1 MTLKSTHIN
10 SPHSGFREEWKYHSL
25 WILLYGI
32 FYSPITLSRT
42 NISWCLC
49 VRWVQ
54 SNWFPRKFIRLPGGV
69 ATSCEFYLFK
79 FHNRFHWREIQFT
92 VCIPQYWWQPN
103 TMPHLVWND
112 ICNAWIANTK
122 TYQQLHF
129 NAFPQLKFPFYTFV
143 THFFRFFFFFYCVY
157 FCS

>member
-1 MTLKSTHIN
+1 MLN
-10 SPHSGFREEWKYHSL
+10 
-25 WILLYGI
+25 
-32 FYSPITLSRT
+32 RT
-42 NISWCLC
+42 KISWCLC

-54 SNWFPRKFIRLPGGV
+54 SNWFPRKFIRLPSGEAV
-69 ATSCEFYLFK
+69 SCKFYLFK

-143 THFFRFFFFFYCVY
+143 THFFRLIFFSMLFKLAFRGCQSELNTRRVHKEICALVHAGSSTFEIGTDL
-157 FCS
+157 

>member
-1 MTLKSTHIN
+1 MI
-10 SPHSGFREEWKYHSL
+10 SGRVKIPFRVKGY
-25 WILLYGI
+25 IL
-32 FYSPITLSRT
+32 FPIMLSRT
-42 NISWCLC
+42 KISWCLC

-54 SNWFPRKFIRLPGGV
+54 SNWFPRKFIRLPSGAAV
-69 ATSCEFYLFK
+69 SCKFYLFK

-143 THFFRFFFFFYCVY
+143 THFFRLIFFQC
-157 FCS
+157 CSNSLLEVVNLNWIKTRA